1 MELNCLLLL
10 LSYCKFL
17 IYWMCVIMK
26 YLYKMTKFCIYT
38 RPEKLKIYN
47 MTLYIPVYY
56 RYDR

>member
-38 RPEKLKIYN
+38 HPEKLKIYN
-47 MTLYIPVYY
+47 MTLYTSIL
-56 RYDR
+56 